1 MFSCEYCEIFKNS
14 FFYRTPLVAVSVNYS
29 AQKMIEE
36 NENKKTGQIII
47 SKNIYVFQK
56 NSGKT
61 KIKQNLGNMTSVI
74 TLTQ

>member
-14 FFYRTPLVAVSVNYS
+14 FFYRTPLVAISVNYS

-36 NENKKTGQIII
+36 NENKKTEQIII